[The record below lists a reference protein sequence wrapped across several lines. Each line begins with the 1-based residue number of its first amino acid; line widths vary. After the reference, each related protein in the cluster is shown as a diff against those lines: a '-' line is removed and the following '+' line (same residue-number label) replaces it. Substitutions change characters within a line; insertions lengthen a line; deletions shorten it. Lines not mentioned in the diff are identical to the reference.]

1 MTSPWLKNKN
11 QSRVH
16 GAYTLIELLV
26 VISIIAILTGIGIAG
41 ITALTRKSE
50 LQAQTQLV
58 RSMLR
63 KARNTAREERFPAT
77 VRFDYQNN
85 EIHAQTRKTLA
96 FFRFETDMSP
106 PTDGDPLGD
115 PELGEPAPEGEEGE
129 SGDDAAL
136 TLVGALNIEGKGY
149 QVDYVDGQ
157 IGTALVFGEPL
168 DATTYED
175 FRTAP
180 ASYVEIEERPSLS
193 PVEGV
198 FIEAWV
204 QPDFL
209 IKKLTRGSDD
219 GLETMVPTR
228 EDEDKPFREAP
239 SRTPPADNEIV
250 DIPLFTIVR
259 KGKSYEMA
267 LTYDL
272 GIEVTLTGP
281 NKDGDEVTYVGRS
294 QPDIVKELKWTRV
307 GVAFDGDSVVLMI
320 NGLERGLFAI
330 SDDHAVIPT
339 RLTPTSG
346 PLRISDNNP
355 RRAFFGRID
364 EVRISGLI
372 RGETI
377 KVPRNITLIP
387 GEEVIRFDALG
398 QLDPLSHAAAVSIQ
412 LSDDPELLD
421 KLYPG
426 EDRKNSTKTVVRSK
440 DDADEIKKEIK
451 KFRQYLRKA
460 RRLIKAVNARN
471 RREVIVDMHGTLR

>member
-1 MTSPWLKNKN
+1 MFSPRLENKIAI
-11 QSRVH
+11 RVH

-26 VISIIAILTGIGIAG
+26 VISIMAILTGIGIAG

-63 KARNTAREERFPAT
+63 KARNTAREERFPAI

-96 FFRFETDMSP
+96 FFRFETDMTP
-106 PTDGDPLGD
+106 PPLDGDSEGGD
-115 PELGEPAPEGEEGE
+115 GDLELPPEE
-129 SGDDAAL
+129 SGDEAAAL
-136 TLVGALNIEGKGY
+136 ELVGALNVTAKGY
-149 QVDYVDGQ
+149 HVDFVDGQ

-168 DATTYED
+168 DATTFED

-180 ASYVEIEERPSLS
+180 ASYVEVEERPSLS

-204 QPDFL
+204 QPELL
-209 IKKLTRGSDD
+209 IKKLTRGSND
-219 GLETMVPTR
+219 GLETSVPSR

-239 SRTPPADNEIV
+239 SRTPPDSSEVV

-259 KGKSYEMA
+259 KGKAYEMA

-307 GVAFDGDSVVLMI
+307 GVAFDGDSVTLLI
-320 NGLERGLFAI
+320 NGLQRGLFAI
-330 SDDHAVIPT
+330 SDEHAVIPQ
-339 RLTPTSG
+339 RLSTTTG

-364 EVRISGLI
+364 EVRVSGLI
-372 RGETI
+372 RGDTVKI
-377 KVPRNITLIP
+377 PRNITLIP

-398 QLDPLSHAAAVSIQ
+398 QLDPLSHAESVSIQ

-421 KLYPG
+421 KLYPE

-440 DDADEIKKEIK
+440 DNSDELKKEAK
-451 KFRQYLRKA
+451 EFRRYLRKA
-460 RRLIKAVNARN
+460 RRLIKAVSARN

>member
-1 MTSPWLKNKN
+1 MFGPRLENKTN
-11 QSRVH
+11 SRVH

-26 VISIIAILTGIGIAG
+26 VISIMAVLTGIGIAG

-63 KARNTAREERFPAT
+63 KARNTAREERFAAV
-77 VRFDYQNN
+77 VRFDYLNN

-106 PTDGDPLGD
+106 PPLDGDPAEGD
-115 PELGEPAPEGEEGE
+115 GELPPEEVEGD
-129 SGDDAAL
+129 SGDASVL
-136 TLVGALNIEGKGY
+136 ELVGALNITGKGY
-149 QVDYVDGQ
+149 EVDFEEGQ
-157 IGTALVFGEPL
+157 IGTALIFGLPI

-204 QPDFL
+204 NPEFL
-209 IKKLTRGSDD
+209 IKKLTKSSND
-219 GLETMVPTR
+219 GLEAMVPSR

-239 SRTPPADNEIV
+239 SRSAPAESEIV

-259 KGKSYEMA
+259 KGKAYELA

-272 GIEVTLTGP
+272 GIEVTLTGT

-294 QPDIVKELKWTRV
+294 QPDIVKELIWTRV
-307 GVAFDGDSVVLMI
+307 GVAFDGDSVVLLI
-320 NGLERGLFAI
+320 NGLQRGLFAI
-330 SDDHAVIPT
+330 SDDHAELPT
-339 RLTPTSG
+339 KLVTTTG

-372 RGETI
+372 RGDTVKI
-377 KVPRNITLIP
+377 PRNITLIP
-387 GEEVIRFDALG
+387 GEQVIRFDALG
-398 QLDPLSHAAAVSIQ
+398 QLDPLNHSESVSIQ

-421 KLYPG
+421 KLYPD
-426 EDRKNSTKTVVRSK
+426 EDRKNSTKTVVRGK
-440 DDADEIKKEIK
+440 DNSDDLKEEAK
-451 KFRQYLRKA
+451 KFRLYLRKA

-471 RREVIVDMHGTLR
+471 RREVVVDMHGTLR